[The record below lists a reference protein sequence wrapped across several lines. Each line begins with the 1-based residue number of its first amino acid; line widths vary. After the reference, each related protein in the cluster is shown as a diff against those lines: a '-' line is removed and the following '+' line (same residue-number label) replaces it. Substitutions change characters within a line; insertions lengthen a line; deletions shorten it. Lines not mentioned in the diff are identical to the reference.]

1 MAKFPSIVIASHQSA
16 MNFSNLMYAFPAG
29 ISSAMAIVVS
39 YEIGAKRYDDVKKY
53 CRLGRVTALL
63 ISGFTLVF
71 LNLLRN
77 QVASLYGTNSE
88 FIALTSI
95 FLTYSLFF
103 QLADTFAAPLQGI
116 LRGYKDTQVPFYLG
130 LIAYWG
136 VSLPLGLL
144 LLPPDSATT
153 WLSGTVLPAWP
164 PPFRSRLCLQLSSF
178 SVLVLREFAIN
189 LCLGRIKM
197 YWRNDGF
204 NHMFTGRAL
213 HACRISP
220 ILRHWEVLLRST
232 QGL

>member
-1 MAKFPSIVIASHQSA
+1 MVAEGIKEGLRLGLPIGGIVFAEVVIFSVVGLIMAKFPSIVIASHQSA

-71 LNLLRN
+71 LFLLRN

-103 QLADTFAAPLQGI
+103 QLAIRLRLLYRVSSWLQGYDSTI
-116 LRGYKDTQVPFYLG
+116 LPWTKWLLG
-130 LIAYWG
+130 
-136 VSLPLGLL
+136 SSP
-144 LLPPDSATT
+144 SA
-153 WLSGTVLPAWP
+153 WII
-164 PPFRSRLCLQLSSF
+164 FR
-178 SVLVLREFAIN
+178 
-189 LCLGRIKM
+189 
-197 YWRNDGF
+197 
-204 NHMFTGRAL
+204 
-213 HACRISP
+213 
-220 ILRHWEVLLRST
+220 
-232 QGL
+232 